1 MKIAIAGKGGVGKTT
16 LASLL
21 ARSFSS
27 DGMRVIAIDADPDA
41 NLAAAI
47 GIDPDQREKLRPIS
61 EMKELAEERTAHG
74 SGLGGF
80 FKLNPTVDDL
90 PESLSAKFETIRL
103 LSLGSIRHGGAGCV
117 CPQHTILRALM
128 RHILLRQDDVVVMD
142 MEAGVEHLGRGT
154 ADAVDVLIIVVEP
167 GKRSLETASQIER
180 LAADL
185 GIKQLAYVGSKVRD
199 EADSQFLVQSLPS
212 SRYLGDLHLND
223 CVRQADQVSAS
234 PFDQTGP
241 HLDEI
246 KTIRANLEAFLA
258 DIQARN

>member
-21 ARSFSS
+21 ARSFSN

-47 GIDPDQREKLRPIS
+47 GIDKELRKQLTPIS

-74 SGLGGF
+74 NGLGGF

-90 PESLSAKFETIRL
+90 PDSLSVKFESIRL

-128 RHILLRQDDVVVMD
+128 RHILLKEDDVVVMD

-167 GKRSLETASQIER
+167 GQRSLETATQIER

-199 EADSQFLVQSLPS
+199 EADSTFLAHSLPT
-212 SRYLGDLHLND
+212 SRYLGEIHLND
-223 CVRQADQVSAS
+223 CVRQADQASAS
-234 PFDQTGP
+234 PFDQAGL

-246 KTIRANLEAFLA
+246 RRIRANLEAFLST
-258 DIQARN
+258 IQSGS